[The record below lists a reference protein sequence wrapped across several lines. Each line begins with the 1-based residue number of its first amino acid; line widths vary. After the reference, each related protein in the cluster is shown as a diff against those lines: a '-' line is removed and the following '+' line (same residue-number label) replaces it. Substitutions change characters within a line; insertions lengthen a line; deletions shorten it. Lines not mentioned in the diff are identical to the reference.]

1 MKLGCDHPGS
11 DRRIYQELTEKSPS
25 LFQAAARDRQ
35 LPILHKKG
43 AVGQPDGEQLLQ
55 CGQVFHGIGGEQT
68 FLDVSAL
75 FTRSVNSWFSPFSGI
90 QKRDQGAGCREA
102 AALKNSKKQKKTFTV
117 QAISNI
123 ILSLAVSAGAE
134 NEPEWTVTEHMDGTP
149 MYIAPENRLRIW

>member
-1 MKLGCDHPGS
+1 MKPGKHLTLQDRQNIELMLNAKKDFTQIAQATGKNKSTISREIRARADHIRIGAKGMGCDHPGS

-25 LFQAAARDRQ
+25 LLQAAAFFTQKR
-35 LPILHKKG
+35 

-102 AALKNSKKQKKTFTV
+102 AALKNSKK
-117 QAISNI
+117 
-123 ILSLAVSAGAE
+123 
-134 NEPEWTVTEHMDGTP
+134 
-149 MYIAPENRLRIW
+149 